1 MKIAFVLFDQMTTLD
16 FVGFYDAVT
25 RLKIMNLMEDVSWE
39 LCALT
44 DRVTDELGVTIEVP
58 QIAPDLSAY
67 DMIFVP
73 GGRGTRTL
81 RHDPKMIDWLRSATG
96 VQYKIGVCTGALLLG
111 AAGFLEGRR
120 ATTNPPAY
128 ELLEP
133 YCAEVVRAR
142 IVQDGNVIT
151 GGGVAT
157 SIDLGL
163 YVLEMLSDA
172 ESVQQI
178 AQSMDYPYYQAGR
191 MGLDYTV

>member
-1 MKIAFVLFDQMTTLD
+1 MRIAFVLFDQMTTLD

-25 RLKIMNLMEDVSWE
+25 RLKIMNLMEDVSWD

-44 DRVTDELGVTIEVP
+44 ERVTDELGVIIEIKH
-58 QIAPDLSAY
+58 IAPDLSSY

-81 RHDPKMIDWLRSATG
+81 RNEPTMVDWLKTAAG
-96 VQYKIGVCTGALLLG
+96 VQYKISVCTGALLLG
-111 AAGFLEGRR
+111 AAGYLEGRR

-142 IVQDGNVIT
+142 IVQDGYVIT

-163 YVLEMLSDA
+163 YVLELLTDA
-172 ESVQQI
+172 ETVKHI

-191 MGLDYTV
+191 MGLDYLV

>member
-1 MKIAFVLFDQMTTLD
+1 MRIAFVLFDQMTTLD

-25 RLKIMNLMEDVSWE
+25 RLKIMNLMEDVSWD

-44 DRVTDELGVTIEVP
+44 ERVTDELGVIIAIKH
-58 QIAPDLSAY
+58 IAPDLSSY

-81 RHDPKMIDWLRSATG
+81 RNEPTMVDWLKTAAG
-96 VQYKIGVCTGALLLG
+96 VQYKISVCTGALLLG
-111 AAGFLEGRR
+111 AAGYLEGRR

-142 IVQDGNVIT
+142 IVQDGYVIT

-163 YVLEMLSDA
+163 YVLELLTDA
-172 ESVQQI
+172 ETVEQI

-191 MGLDYTV
+191 MGLDYLV